1 VQALA
6 GVGVDVARSALQLA
20 SGTVRGSASSHARRR
35 PRCRKLARL
44 DRIQP
49 HTRVSMALLLD
60 EQTERRPDA
69 TAFVFDDRAHTRAA
83 TKHRLDSVA
92 AGLLESG
99 VRQGDHVGV
108 LMGTRPSAM
117 VLVGALNGSAR
128 WRFCF
133 AGRDLQLEARL
144 GRITRVVTDP
154 EHAAAGWDST
164 PKCSSSAEV
173 RNRVTSAA
181 RCATWS
187 ASTRRP

>member
-1 VQALA
+1 
-6 GVGVDVARSALQLA
+6 
-20 SGTVRGSASSHARRR
+20 
-35 PRCRKLARL
+35 
-44 DRIQP
+44 
-49 HTRVSMALLLD
+49 MALLLD

-117 VLVGALNGSAR
+117 VLVGALNRIGAVAVLLRPDGTYSSRRGSAGSR
-128 WRFCF
+128 ASSPIPSMLPR
-133 AGRDLQLEARL
+133 
-144 GRITRVVTDP
+144 
-154 EHAAAGWDST
+154 GWDST